1 MKDLILK
8 QKQVLF
14 FILAGGLSAIVE
26 IGMMKLL
33 SHYLPNYIPNET
45 NWHGIAYPISNIL
58 STTCAIIFNYF
69 LSIWFVFERGKH
81 SKKKEFSY
89 FMLVS
94 FFSTLLSL
102 LFFNLLYQYVVH
114 DPVDLVVYTLSP
126 IIISKALAIIIVS
139 VLNFSIKKR
148 VIFNG

>member
-1 MKDLILK
+1 MIQYITR
-8 QKQVLF
+8 QKQIVF
-14 FILAGGLSAIVE
+14 FVIAGGLSAVVE
-26 IGMMKLL
+26 IGLMKIL
-33 SHYLPNYIPNET
+33 SYYIPQIVPTET
-45 NWHGIAYPISNIL
+45 DWHSIAYPISNII

-81 SKKKEFSY
+81 SKKKEFGY

-94 FFSTLLSL
+94 FISTILSL
-102 LFFNLLYQYVVH
+102 MTFNLLYHYVFRS
-114 DPVDLVVYTLSP
+114 PVDFGFYALSP
-126 IIISKALAIIIVS
+126 IILSKALAIVIVS